1 MRKLYGDQIRKEA
14 GLTKTLKSAAIAIP
28 KNIPDKLQQEITKLI
43 RENNDSTKTV
53 ERIVKEAV
61 EKVEKA
67 VEETKDTVG
76 NMMDLGK
83 YLLFVIIIII
93 SCFFFV

>member
-14 GLTKTLKSAAIAIP
+14 GLTKTLKSAAIALPKTIP
-28 KNIPDKLQQEITKLI
+28 EKLQQEIAKII
-43 RENNDSTKTV
+43 RENNDSTKSV

-67 VEETKDTVG
+67 VEETKGTID
-76 NMMDLGK
+76 NMMDAGINLC
-83 YLLFVIIIII
+83 LFVFHKVVCI
-93 SCFFFV
+93 